1 MTDHFYAVI
10 MAGGGGTRLWP
21 VSRQATPKQ
30 MLKLFDNR
38 SLFQISTE
46 RLKGIF
52 PQKKIF
58 VVTTS
63 VQAKELWKQVP
74 HLPVENY
81 LLEPA
86 PRGTAA
92 VVAMA
97 AAAILK
103 RDPQAVL
110 AVLTAD
116 HFIENVEG
124 FQNALLAANALAKNG
139 YVVTLGIKPTYAA
152 TGYGYVES
160 GEVLGEYQ
168 GLTGYQLRRFVEK
181 PDGARAKT
189 FLENNLMNWN
199 SGMFITRADIILAEY
214 ERLLPDLYGKLME
227 IRPWLGEDHSN
238 PRFMETWS
246 SIIPQTIDYGIMEKC
261 NCAAVIPTRDLGWND
276 VGSWDSFF
284 EVMPADENGNI
295 ILEGKHVGLDTS
307 NSLVVSTDP
316 KALVVTM
323 GMKNVIIVNTPNAVL
338 ICPRGES
345 QHVKEIVKY
354 LKDNH
359 YTLFL

>member
-1 MTDHFYAVI
+1 M
-10 MAGGGGTRLWP
+10 WP

-30 MLKLFDNR
+30 MLKLFDTR

-46 RLKGIF
+46 RLKDIF
-52 PQKKIF
+52 PQQQLY

-97 AAAILK
+97 AAAIQK

-116 HFIENVEG
+116 HFIENVAG
-124 FQNALLAANALAKNG
+124 FQNALLAANDLAKNG

-160 GEVLGEYQ
+160 GERLGEFH
-168 GLTGYQLRRFVEK
+168 GLTGFQLRRFVEK
-181 PDGARAKT
+181 PDASRARS
-189 FLENNLMNWN
+189 FLENSLMNWN
-199 SGMFITRADIILAEY
+199 SGMFITRADVILAEY
-214 ERLLPDLYGKLME
+214 ERLLPELYHNLME
-227 IRPWLGEDHSN
+227 ISPWLGKDHSN
-238 PRFMETWS
+238 PTFMQTWS
-246 SIIPQTIDYGIMEKC
+246 TITPQTIDYGIMEKC
-261 NCAAVIPTRDLGWND
+261 NCAAVIPTSDLGWND

-284 EVMPADENGNI
+284 DVMPPDENGNI
-295 ILEGKHVGLDTS
+295 ILNGKHVGLDTS
-307 NSLVVSTDP
+307 NSLIVSTDP

-323 GMKNVIIVNTPNAVL
+323 GMKNVIIVNTPTAVL

-345 QHVKEIVKY
+345 QHVKEIVQY
-354 LKDNH
+354 LKENH